1 VIPKKIAITLATAL
15 ILAIAAML
23 VWFSRYARGF
33 SAREKPSVLEAFLA
47 EQARH
52 VAVPNEAKQLHNP
65 VPFSEEVMEEARSHW
80 ADHCA
85 YCHANDGSGDAE
97 VGRNLYP
104 PAPDMRQ
111 RETQAKTD
119 GELYYTIENGIRLSG
134 MLAWGS
140 GGLNDEDTWKLVYFI
155 RHLPRMTAQEVE
167 VMKKLNPR
175 SSMELMEERQ
185 EEEFLNEGTTKGT
198 QRRK

>member
-1 VIPKKIAITLATAL
+1 
-15 ILAIAAML
+15 
-23 VWFSRYARGF
+23 
-33 SAREKPSVLEAFLA
+33 
-47 EQARH
+47 
-52 VAVPNEAKQLHNP
+52 
-65 VPFSEEVMEEARSHW
+65 
-80 ADHCA
+80 
-85 YCHANDGSGDAE
+85 
-97 VGRNLYP
+97 
-104 PAPDMRQ
+104 MRQ

-198 QRRK
+198 ARRK

>member
-33 SAREKPSVLEAFLA
+33 SAREKPSALEAFLA

-52 VAVPNEAKQLHNP
+52 VAVPDKAKELHNP
-65 VPFSEEVMEEARSHW
+65 VPYSEQVIEEARSHW

-134 MLAWGS
+134 MPAWGS
-140 GGLNDEDTWKLVYFI
+140 GGFNDEDTWKLVYFI
-155 RHLPRMTAQEVE
+155 RHLPKVTAQEVE
-167 VMKKLNPR
+167 AMKKLNPR
-175 SSMELMEERQ
+175 SPMELMEEQQ

-198 QRRK
+198 QRRE

>member
-33 SAREKPSVLEAFLA
+33 SAREKPSALEAFLA

-52 VAVPNEAKQLHNP
+52 VAVPDKAKELHNP
-65 VPFSEEVMEEARSHW
+65 VPYSEQVIEEARSHW

>member
-1 VIPKKIAITLATAL
+1 MSPKRIAITFAMVL
-15 ILAIAAML
+15 ILALAAML

-33 SAREKPSVLEAFLA
+33 SAREKPSALEAFLA

-52 VAVPNEAKQLHNP
+52 VAVPDKAKELHNP
-65 VPFSEEVMEEARSHW
+65 VPYSEQVIEEARSHW

-111 RETQAKTD
+111 PKTQARTD

-134 MLAWGS
+134 MPAWGN
-140 GGLNDEDTWKLVYFI
+140 GGFNDEDTWKLVYFI
-155 RHLPRMTAQEVE
+155 RHLPKMTAQEVE
-167 VMKKLNPR
+167 AMKKLNRQSP
-175 SSMELMEERQ
+175 MELMEEQQ
-185 EEEFLNEGTTKGT
+185 EEDFLNEDTTKGT
-198 QRRK
+198 ARRK

>member
-33 SAREKPSVLEAFLA
+33 SAREKPSALEAFLA

-52 VAVPNEAKQLHNP
+52 VAVPDKAKELHNP
-65 VPFSEEVMEEARSHW
+65 VPYSEQVIEEARSHW

-85 YCHANDGSGDAE
+85 YCHANEGSGDAE

-111 RETQAKTD
+111 PKTQAKTD

>member
-1 VIPKKIAITLATAL
+1 MAL

-23 VWFSRYARGF
+23 AWFGRYARGF
-33 SAREKPSVLEAFLA
+33 SAREKPSALEAFLA

-52 VAVPNEAKQLHNP
+52 VAVPNKAKQLHNP
-65 VPFSEEVMEEARSHW
+65 VPYSEQVIEEARSHW

-134 MLAWGS
+134 MPAWGS
-140 GGLNDEDTWKLVYFI
+140 GGFNDEDTWKLVYFI
-155 RHLPRMTAQEVE
+155 RHLPKVTAQEVE
-167 VMKKLNPR
+167 AMKKLNPR
-175 SSMELMEERQ
+175 SPMELMEEQQ

-198 QRRK
+198 QRRE

>member
-1 VIPKKIAITLATAL
+1 
-15 ILAIAAML
+15 
-23 VWFSRYARGF
+23 
-33 SAREKPSVLEAFLA
+33 
-47 EQARH
+47 
-52 VAVPNEAKQLHNP
+52 
-65 VPFSEEVMEEARSHW
+65 MEEARSHW

-111 RETQAKTD
+111 PKTQARTD

-134 MLAWGS
+134 MPAWGN
-140 GGLNDEDTWKLVYFI
+140 GGFNDEDTWKLVYFI

-175 SSMELMEERQ
+175 SPMEIMEEQQ

>member
-1 VIPKKIAITLATAL
+1 MIPKKIAITLATAL

-23 VWFSRYARGF
+23 AWFGRYARGF
-33 SAREKPSVLEAFLA
+33 SAREKPSALEAFLA

-52 VAVPNEAKQLHNP
+52 VAVPDKAKELHNP
-65 VPFSEEVMEEARSHW
+65 VPYSEQVIEEARSHW

-175 SSMELMEERQ
+175 SPMEIMEEQQ

>member
-33 SAREKPSVLEAFLA
+33 SAREKPSALEAFLA

-52 VAVPNEAKQLHNP
+52 VAVPDKAKELHNP
-65 VPFSEEVMEEARSHW
+65 VPYSEQVIEEARSHW

-175 SSMELMEERQ
+175 SPMEIMEEQQ